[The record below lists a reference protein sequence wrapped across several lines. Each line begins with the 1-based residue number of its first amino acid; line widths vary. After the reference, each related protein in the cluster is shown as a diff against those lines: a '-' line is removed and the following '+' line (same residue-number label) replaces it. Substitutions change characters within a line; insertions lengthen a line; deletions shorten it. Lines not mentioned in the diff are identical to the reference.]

1 MIPRVKEATMSPNLP
16 FLPVSRYRFNYL
28 AGEDLRLATDP
39 RGLWHG
45 VFGLRLRELACLL
58 PGTECRACALLHQC
72 AYSRL
77 FSGPR
82 PPEAE
87 LMRRYDTIP
96 VPHSFQFP
104 ADSPATILAGDPIT
118 VHLVLVGDAN
128 DHLPLVIQ
136 TMAAAGQGGL
146 GRERGQAW
154 LQDVTQAI
162 PDGPVAHPVATKGRI
177 LDALPPQAPQTPPV
191 PAAVRLVLHSPYKP
205 SGQAA
210 SAGGLD
216 LSHLIMAVVRRVSL
230 LQYFYTGRKLEA
242 DFPALKTASES
253 ARVIAH
259 TLRHQEASRYGARH
273 GQRLDTG
280 GLIGHLDLDM
290 TGIEPLWPY
299 LHLGQ
304 WLNVGKNA
312 SMGYGMFTLTSIAPG
327 HEAPAS

>member
-1 MIPRVKEATMSPNLP
+1 MPATEPALP
-16 FLPVSRYRFNYL
+16 LARYSFRYL
-28 AGEDLRLATDP
+28 AAEDLRLPSDP

-45 VFGLRLRELACLL
+45 VFGLRLRELACAL
-58 PGTECRACALLHQC
+58 PGTECGACLLLHQC

-96 VPHSFQFP
+96 VPHAFQLP
-104 ADSPATILAGDPIT
+104 PDAPEPVRAGAPTT

-128 DHLPLVIQ
+128 HHLPLVIQ

-162 PDGPVAHPVATKGRI
+162 PDGPAAHPAAAKGRI
-177 LDALPPQAPQTPPV
+177 LDALPPQAPRTPPV
-191 PAAVRLVLHSPYKP
+191 PGAVRLVLLSPYKP

-210 SAGGLD
+210 ATGGFD
-216 LSHLIMAVVRRVSL
+216 LPHLLMAIVRRISL
-230 LQYFYTGRKLEA
+230 LQYFYTGTKLEA
-242 DFPALKTASES
+242 PFPDLKAASER
-253 ARVIAH
+253 ARVIAQS
-259 TLRHQEASRYGARH
+259 LRHQEASRYGARH

-280 GLIGHLDLDM
+280 GLVGYIDLDM

-299 LHLGQ
+299 LYLGQ

-312 SMGYGMFTLTSIAPG
+312 SMGYGHYTLAA
-327 HEAPAS
+327 APALPPAQAL